1 MKKGF
6 TLIELM
12 IVIAII
18 GILAAVAIPMYS
30 DYTKKSRT
38 AEVQQNLNEIVKMQ
52 LIYKEDPNGGGKTLK
67 YANAFKTLGFSTN
80 VGTYVSTAATTKA
93 TASTS
98 GVSGCATTTT
108 TTYDKAACGKFFAYS
123 IASESM
129 GNNFEEAATSCA
141 ALVKGLATAIPIAP
155 TQVPSD
161 WYLSCMDSKMAFA
174 HE

>member
-1 MKKGF
+1 MERKMKKGF

-52 LIYKEDPNGGGKTLK
+52 LIWKEDPNGGGKTQQ
-67 YANAFKTLGFSTN
+67 YAGGFATLGFKTN
-80 VGTYVSTAATTKA
+80 VGTFNSDVTACNSAASSTDSSEDYACGTYFGYILAESYGDDFAQGTTKCTGA
-93 TASTS
+93 
-98 GVSGCATTTT
+98 GLNEG
-108 TTYDKAACGKFFAYS
+108 
-123 IASESM
+123 IASAEPVAS
-129 GNNFEEAATSCA
+129 S
-141 ALVKGLATAIPIAP
+141 
-155 TQVPSD
+155 QVPTD
-161 WYLSCMDSKMAFA
+161 WTKACMNEAMAFR

>member
-52 LIYKEDPNGGGKTLK
+52 LIWQEDPYFNELR
-67 YANAFKTLGFSTN
+67 S
-80 VGTYVSTAATTKA
+80 
-93 TASTS
+93 
-98 GVSGCATTTT
+98 
-108 TTYDKAACGKFFAYS
+108 
-123 IASESM
+123 
-129 GNNFEEAATSCA
+129 
-141 ALVKGLATAIPIAP
+141 
-155 TQVPSD
+155 QR
-161 WYLSCMDSKMAFA
+161 
-174 HE
+174 

>member
-52 LIYKEDPNGGGKTLK
+52 LIWREDPNGGGKTNK
-67 YANAFKTLGFSTN
+67 YTAGFATLGFKTN
-80 VGTYVSTAATTKA
+80 VGTFNSDVTACTSSSSSTDSSEKYACGTFFGYTMATGFADNFVEGTTICTGQVTTGIASAEPVNSSQVPTDWTKA
-93 TASTS
+93 
-98 GVSGCATTTT
+98 
-108 TTYDKAACGKFFAYS
+108 
-123 IASESM
+123 
-129 GNNFEEAATSCA
+129 
-141 ALVKGLATAIPIAP
+141 
-155 TQVPSD
+155 
-161 WYLSCMDSKMAFA
+161 CMDSKMAFR

>member
-52 LIYKEDPNGGGKTLK
+52 LIWREDPNGGSKTSK
-67 YANAFKTLGFSTN
+67 YASTFKSIGFKTN
-80 VGTYVSTAATTKA
+80 VGVFAENEPSSTCTGSASNNDAAGA
-93 TASTS
+93 W
-98 GVSGCATTTT
+98 
-108 TTYDKAACGKFFAYS
+108 ACGTFFAYQNGQS
-123 IASESM
+123 F
-129 GNNFEEAATSCA
+129 GTNFAQSSSCGGTT
-141 ALVKGLATAIPIAP
+141 LTKCIATAVPIQKGA
-155 TQVPSD
+155 VPED
-161 WYLSCMDSKMAFA
+161 WSHAAMDEAMSFA
-174 HE
+174 HKK

>member
-52 LIYKEDPNGGGKTLK
+52 LIWKEDPNGGSKTGE
-67 YANAFKTLGFSTN
+67 YASGLYTVGYKTN
-80 VGTYVSTAATTKA
+80 VGTFAADVTNCGSTSAVTTPADTDYACGTFYGYVMATGFAENFEQGTTKCTGGGLA
-93 TASTS
+93 K
-98 GVSGCATTTT
+98 G
-108 TTYDKAACGKFFAYS
+108 
-123 IASESM
+123 IASAE
-129 GNNFEEAATSCA
+129 
-141 ALVKGLATAIPIAP
+141 PILDS
-155 TQVPSD
+155 QVPDD
-161 WYLSCMDSKMAFA
+161 WKKACMNDQMAFR

>member
-52 LIYKEDPNGGGKTLK
+52 LIWREDPNGGSKTNK
-67 YANAFKTLGFSTN
+67 YASIFESIGFKTN
-80 VGTYVSTAATTKA
+80 VGTFASSAPSGTCAGANKSTAATD
-93 TASTS
+93 
-98 GVSGCATTTT
+98 
-108 TTYDKAACGKFFAYS
+108 YACGTFFAYQNGQ
-123 IASESM
+123 SM
-129 GNNFEEAATSCA
+129 GDNFAQSASCGGVTGITA
-141 ALVKGLATAIPIAP
+141 CLATAVPIQASS
-155 TQVPSD
+155 VPAD
-161 WYLSCMDSKMAFA
+161 WKNAAMDEKMAFG
-174 HE
+174 HK

>member
-52 LIYKEDPNGGGKTLK
+52 LIFAEDPQGGSLSGK
-67 YANAFKTLGFSTN
+67 YASAFATIGYKTNL
-80 VGTYVSTAATTKA
+80 GTYAATAGGCPGTA
-93 TASTS
+93 TVAD
-98 GVSGCATTTT
+98 
-108 TTYDKAACGKFFAYS
+108 YACGTFY
-123 IASESM
+123 
-129 GNNFEEAATSCA
+129 GYR
-141 ALVKGLATAIPIAP
+141 LPATAITIGNTAENGCTNEAIAGMAQAAAKSAA
-155 TQVPSD
+155 QVPDD
-161 WYLSCMDSKMAFA
+161 WKSACMNANLTFHHSGTSL
-174 HE
+174 

>member
-52 LIYKEDPNGGGKTLK
+52 LIWREDPNGGSKTGK
-67 YANAFKTLGFSTN
+67 YASGLYTIGYKTN
-80 VGTYVSTAATTKA
+80 VGTFAAQVKDCGTTSAVTTPADTDYACGTFFGYVMATSFGDDFKQGTTKCTGA
-93 TASTS
+93 
-98 GVSGCATTTT
+98 GLNEG
-108 TTYDKAACGKFFAYS
+108 
-123 IASESM
+123 IASAEPK
-129 GNNFEEAATSCA
+129 EAS
-141 ALVKGLATAIPIAP
+141 
-155 TQVPSD
+155 QVPSD
-161 WYLSCMDSKMAFA
+161 WSKSCMNDQMAFR

>member
-38 AEVQQNLNEIVKMQ
+38 AEVQSNLAEIVKMQ
-52 LIYKEDPNGGGKTLK
+52 LIHREDPNGGALTNQ
-67 YANAFKTLGFSTN
+67 YAKSFKTLGFKTN
-80 VGTYVSTAATTKA
+80 VGTFQTSAPNGTCSGDAASNWDNTGA
-93 TASTS
+93 
-98 GVSGCATTTT
+98 
-108 TTYDKAACGKFFAYS
+108 YACGKFFAYTLNTP
-123 IASESM
+123 AA
-129 GNNFEEAATSCA
+129 NFAETECKAG
-141 ALVKGLATAIPIAP
+141 ALEGGLTKAVPIQS

-161 WYLSCMDSKMAFA
+161 WAKSCMGSALNFA
-174 HE
+174 HGE

>member
-52 LIYKEDPNGGGKTLK
+52 LIWREDPNGGSKTNK
-67 YANAFKTLGFSTN
+67 YASTFASIGFKTN
-80 VGTYVSTAATTKA
+80 VGVFATSAPSGTCTGNTTATGAA
-93 TASTS
+93 D
-98 GVSGCATTTT
+98 
-108 TTYDKAACGKFFAYS
+108 YACGTFFAYQNGQS
-123 IASESM
+123 L
-129 GNNFEEAATSCA
+129 GDNFAQSTTCPGSTMTAC
-141 ALVKGLATAIPIAP
+141 LATAVPIQASS
-155 TQVPSD
+155 VPDD
-161 WYLSCMDSKMAFA
+161 WKNAAMDEAMAFA
-174 HE
+174 HK

>member
-52 LIYKEDPNGGGKTLK
+52 LIFEEDPNGGAKTLQFATNFKTIGFKTNTGRFTDTVAQCNNGSAPQATATSWPK
-67 YANAFKTLGFSTN
+67 YACGTFFGYMLNTSNYGTN
-80 VGTYVSTAATTKA
+80 FAVTTNCSGTPTH
-93 TASTS
+93 
-98 GVSGCATTTT
+98 GVAGAGVIS
-108 TTYDKAACGKFFAYS
+108 DS
-123 IASESM
+123 
-129 GNNFEEAATSCA
+129 
-141 ALVKGLATAIPIAP
+141 
-155 TQVPSD
+155 QVPTD
-161 WYLSCMDSKMAFA
+161 WKGACMNRDLSFA
-174 HE
+174 HSNTQG

>member
-52 LIYKEDPNGGGKTLK
+52 LIWKEDPNGGSKTGQ
-67 YANAFKTLGFSTN
+67 YTTGFATLGFKTN
-80 VGTYVSTAATTKA
+80 VGTFNSDVTACNSNSSSTSTEAGVNNEAYACGTFYGYILATGFGANFAQGTTKC
-93 TASTS
+93 T
-98 GVSGCATTTT
+98 GGDL
-108 TTYDKAACGKFFAYS
+108 DKG
-123 IASESM
+123 IASAEPVSS
-129 GNNFEEAATSCA
+129 A
-141 ALVKGLATAIPIAP
+141 
-155 TQVPSD
+155 QVPND
-161 WYLSCMDSKMAFA
+161 WTKACMNAAMAFR

>member
-52 LIYKEDPNGGGKTLK
+52 LIYKEDPNGGAATLK
-67 YANAFKTLGFSTN
+67 YAQGFKTLGFSTN
-80 VGTYVSTAATTKA
+80 VGTFIASAVSTGNNATNACNTASSTLAAATTVA
-93 TASTS
+93 HT
-98 GVSGCATTTT
+98 
-108 TTYDKAACGKFFAYS
+108 ACGKFFAYGL
-123 IASESM
+123 IQP
-129 GNNFEEAATSCA
+129 GDNFAEGDAGCTN
-141 ALVKGLATAIPIAP
+141 LTKGLAISGPISYK
-155 TQVPSD
+155 QVPDD
-161 WYLSCMDSKMAFA
+161 WTISCMDAAMAFA
-174 HE
+174 HN